1 MSISMEDPATAPLR
15 ASAASRAL
23 AARPR
28 RRPASDQCVLEEC
41 VAEFTRRL
49 QTSVALPEDDER
61 FWERVRADIRELRSR
76 CQPQDAFAF
85 QLKAARVLAD
95 FGFTTCPSG
104 LMTPPAAPLDAPVPR
119 SFAVEHTQAK
129 AQGAGIRAA

>member
-1 MSISMEDPATAPLR
+1 MAAGTSAAVPRNTAIPTAGNGTFTRPFRAMGHIARHAFHRLNSTGTSPMSISMEDPATAPLR

-76 CQPQDAFAF
+76 
-85 QLKAARVLAD
+85 
-95 FGFTTCPSG
+95 
-104 LMTPPAAPLDAPVPR
+104 
-119 SFAVEHTQAK
+119 
-129 AQGAGIRAA
+129 